1 MSKMSNP
8 NFKTS
13 ICKYAHIGCKQ
24 IKNCWYA
31 HNKSE
36 LRQRVC
42 MNGVKCHNKSCCY
55 IHPNQVI
62 DQDEYYLK
70 ILSNSE
76 VIGLDKNTIKEQLE
90 LLHNKIIIELDYED
104 EHTLED
110 EDEFYI
116 KMNKLK
122 IEPDSEDIELEKF
135 INESANEWNTES
147 SNFYIKN
154 EQIKTLNLN
163 IKANELQIEKLMKY
177 MKMMNIEFEEN

>member
-1 MSKMSNP
+1 MSNP

-24 IKNCWYA
+24 VKNCWYA
-31 HNKSE
+31 HNKLE
-36 LRQRVC
+36 LRQRNC
-42 MNGVKCHNKSCCY
+42 INGSKCYDKNCCF

-70 ILSNSE
+70 ILSKSE
-76 VIGLDKNTIKEQLE
+76 VLGLDKDKIKEQLE
-90 LLHNKIIIELDYED
+90 LFLNKIIIEFDNEDLDNLD
-104 EHTLED
+104 DED
-110 EDEFYI
+110 EDIFI

-122 IEPDSEDIELEKF
+122 INDDVELENF
-135 INESANEWNTES
+135 INETTNGWNTEPS
-147 SNFYIKN
+147 KFYIKN